1 MKLVIEGMDG
11 VGKSTVAKK
20 VAAFYHL
27 KYVDGLLKTYFT
39 DKGFSEAELAVLVR
53 GIESFYDH
61 EDSLVRTWI
70 MGFANIFNLLNYD
83 DVVID
88 RYCLTTFFY
97 NGDDRSRRL
106 YTIMQEISGKP
117 DLIIILAGSPKER
130 RRRIQQRNADDRDL
144 QQPEKLADGNRQFVA
159 AAEELAVPY
168 QVVETDGQ
176 DEEQVFQA
184 VCKVIDAWRYG
195 KEG

>member
-1 MKLVIEGMDG
+1 
-11 VGKSTVAKK
+11 
-20 VAAFYHL
+20 
-27 KYVDGLLKTYFT
+27 
-39 DKGFSEAELAVLVR
+39 
-53 GIESFYDH
+53 
-61 EDSLVRTWI
+61 
-70 MGFANIFNLLNYD
+70 
-83 DVVID
+83 
-88 RYCLTTFFY
+88 
-97 NGDDRSRRL
+97 
-106 YTIMQEISGKP
+106 MQEISGKP

-130 RRRIQQRNADDRDL
+130 RRRRQQRHADDRDL
-144 QQPEKLADGNRQFVA
+144 QQPETLADGNRQFVA